1 MRPVNLIGNALLF
14 LSILG
19 LAMPVLAQNSGRVDT
34 RALRVL
40 AFYTAKEDLA
50 HIHFVH
56 DANRWFSEQAKLSK
70 FIYDST
76 NDWTKLQADTLAK
89 YQVIL
94 FLDTRPEAP
103 EQRAAFQEWME
114 NGGAWMG
121 FHFSGFAL
129 TPSAFNQDWNWYHD
143 TFLGSGQYVSNTW
156 HPTAAVVQRE
166 HPAHPSVRAL
176 PDTFRTAPNE
186 WYRWEHDLRKNPDIQ
201 ILLSIHPSSFPLGN
215 GPKAYEIWHE
225 GYYPVAWSNK
235 KFRMVYMNM
244 GHDDMDYDGGT
255 NRGLSS
261 TFSSQIQNKFILDA
275 LFWLGGRK

>member
-1 MRPVNLIGNALLF
+1 MKRHRFLFALLVCIF
-14 LSILG
+14 LGSSVPAFSQKLVPS
-19 LAMPVLAQNSGRVDT
+19 ATKPFH
-34 RALRVL
+34 VL

-56 DANRWFSEQAKLSK
+56 DANKWFAEQAKRLS
-70 FIYDST
+70 FTYDST
-76 NDWTKLQADTLAK
+76 NDWSKLNGDTLAR
-89 YQVIL
+89 YDIVL

-103 EQRAAFQEWME
+103 EQREAFQEWME
-114 NGGAWMG
+114 GGGSWIG
-121 FHFSGFAL
+121 FHFSAFAL
-129 TPSAFNQDWNWYHD
+129 TPSAFNQDWDWYHE
-143 TFLGSGQYVSNTW
+143 TFLGAGQYVSNTW

-166 HPAHPSVRAL
+166 HPAHPAVRAL

-215 GPKAYEIWHE
+215 GPKAHEIWHE
-225 GYYPVAWSNK
+225 GYYPVAWTNK

-261 TFSSQIQNKFILDA
+261 TFSSTIQNKFLLDA